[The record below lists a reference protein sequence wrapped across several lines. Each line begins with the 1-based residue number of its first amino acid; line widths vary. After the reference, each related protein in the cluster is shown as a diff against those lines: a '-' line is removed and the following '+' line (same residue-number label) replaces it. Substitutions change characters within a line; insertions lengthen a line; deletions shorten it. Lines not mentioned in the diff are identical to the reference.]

1 MIFKYGGKVV
11 GIFKAAELSD
21 FSYTI
26 AAGFQKFTG
35 FGDAHSVDLPDR
47 GDSEF
52 LDKQLFEI
60 GIG

>member
-1 MIFKYGGKVV
+1 MIFEDGGEIV
-11 GIFKAAELSD
+11 GVFKAAELSD

-26 AAGFQKFTG
+26 AAGFQKLAG
-35 FGDAHSVDLPDR
+35 FCDPHSVDLADR
-47 GDSEF
+47 GDPEL